1 MYGDKSLTP
10 AEVVRLAVLGALTDG
25 EVGYSD
31 LAANVRHFVERM
43 VGPSLELLGSSLE
56 VLRLEGL
63 IEPVGGKAGDDA
75 LMRLTTTGRDTFE
88 RLMMS
93 SLRTP
98 MNDIQRLALAL
109 KLRYL
114 PQLPPED
121 QADQFDML
129 LEQTEIELARLEDLR
144 SSGSAELFNEWLDQ
158 EISHMSGRRAWL
170 KKALSG
176 VEEPA

>member
-10 AEVVRLAVLGALTDG
+10 AEVVRLAVLGALTEGDVSYAG
-25 EVGYSD
+25 
-31 LAANVRHFVERM
+31 LAETVRHFVERM

-63 IEPVGGKAGDDA
+63 IEPVDGASGDA
-75 LMRLTTTGRDTFE
+75 AMMRLTGSGRDAFE
-88 RLMMS
+88 RLMTS

-109 KLRYL
+109 KLRYM
-114 PQLPPED
+114 PQLDAED
-121 QADQFDML
+121 QADQYDML
-129 LEQTEIELARLEDLR
+129 LEQTEIELARLQDLR
-144 SSGSAELFNEWLDQ
+144 SKDGSPPFNQWLDQ
-158 EISHMSGRRAWL
+158 EIAHIKARGAWL
-170 KKALSG
+170 KGCLAG

>member
-10 AEVVRLAVLGALTDG
+10 AEVVRLAVLGGLTEG

-31 LAANVRHFVERM
+31 LAATVRHFVERM

-63 IEPVGGKAGDDA
+63 IEPAGGKVGDEA
-75 LMRLTTTGRDTFE
+75 MMRLTATGRDTFE

-114 PQLPPED
+114 QQLPAED
-121 QADQFDML
+121 QADQVDML
-129 LEQTEIELARLEDLR
+129 LEQTEIELARLQDLR
-144 SSGSAELFNEWLDQ
+144 TSAGAALFNEWLDQ
-158 EISHMSGRRAWL
+158 EIGHMRSRKAWL
-170 KKALSG
+170 EQVLNN
-176 VEEPA
+176 VEELA